1 MFTKFML
8 PLVAVGGLVFSVF
21 AVIKAREVPAAAK
34 PIVEPPTRVSAR
46 SHEIAGSGLVESRME
61 NVPIGA
67 NVPGVVVKVY
77 VKVGDRVKKGDP
89 LFALDDRQVR
99 AELRVQ
105 RAALDAA
112 QADLKRATDAPRL
125 EGPVLEAAIKQ
136 QAALLDNAEV
146 TLNRQKNLITRQ
158 AATQSEYDT
167 ARFTHAGNI
176 ASLAKANADLAKL
189 RDGGWDNDIRISR
202 SKVEQAKAMV
212 TGSETDLERLTTTAQ
227 VDGKILQLNVR
238 PGQFAA
244 SIWKD
249 ALIVM
254 GEVDR
259 LHVRVDIDEH
269 DLAMFKTN
277 APAYATLRGRPQD
290 RFTLTFVKVEPYVI
304 PKKSLTGDNSER
316 VDTRVLQVIYA
327 LPDERPIDV
336 YVGQQMDAYL
346 DAADIPSAKPIPA
359 PGTQD
364 VAKAVPVAA
373 R

>member
-1 MFTKFML
+1 MFARFFL

-67 NVPGVVVKVY
+67 IVPGVVVRVY
-77 VKVGDRVKKGDP
+77 VKVGDRVRKGDA
-89 LFALDDRQVR
+89 LFALDDRQIQSELKVR
-99 AELRVQ
+99 

-112 QADLKRATDAPRL
+112 QADLKRAMDAPRL

-136 QAALLDNAEV
+136 QVALMDNAEV
-146 TLNRQKNLITRQ
+146 TLNRQKNLMSRQ
-158 AATQSEYDT
+158 AATQSDFDN
-167 ARFTHAGNI
+167 ARFAHAGNV
-176 ASLAKANADLAKL
+176 AALAKAQADLGKL

-212 TGSETDLERLTTTAQ
+212 AASEIDLDRLTTTAL

-269 DLAMFKTN
+269 DLPMFKTN

-290 RFTLTFVKVEPYVI
+290 RFTLSFVKVEPYVI
-304 PKKSLTGDNSER
+304 PKRSLTGDNSER

-346 DAADIPSAKPIPA
+346 EAADMPTARPIPSPGA
-359 PGTQD
+359 PGEG
-364 VAKAVPVAA
+364 KSVPVAA